1 MSSERT
7 IWYNIAITDGLGPVA
22 LQKILLRLNAL
33 QVGVFELQGKS
44 EQWLSHELGLPMSVA
59 TRLNDQLLS
68 LLEPPRCE
76 EPVQLLLPGDDDFP
90 IERMTHANPP
100 LPALLWALGD
110 TSLLNSSVATIGI
123 AGSRDTTDDI
133 LELARE
139 LAASASRAGV
149 CVVSGLAQGVDTA
162 AHEGALIGRSGTIGV
177 MASGINK
184 HKGPV
189 PEDGPESICFVS
201 QFSPDDPWSGPR
213 AMQRNSTIAA
223 LSDRVVVMAAGK
235 SGGSWEMAQLCLKRK
250 KPLFV
255 FDIDNNVAEAN
266 QTLIRAGAIPFSATN
281 LDVCWQ
287 VEEEGE
293 AHLKLFD

>member
-1 MSSERT
+1 MSNDRT
-7 IWYNIAITDGLGPVA
+7 IWYNIAVTDGLGPVA

-33 QVGVFELQGKS
+33 HVGAIELQGKS
-44 EQWLSHELGLPMSVA
+44 EEWLSHELGLPLSVA
-59 TRLNDQLLS
+59 TRLKDQLLS
-68 LLEPPRCE
+68 PLEPPRCD
-76 EPVQLLLPGDDDFP
+76 EPVHFLLPGDEDFP
-90 IERMTHANPP
+90 IERMAHANPP
-100 LPALLWALGD
+100 LSALLWALGD
-110 TSLLNSSVATIGI
+110 TSLLDASVATIGI

-133 LELARE
+133 LELTRE

-177 MASGINK
+177 MASGVNK
-184 HKGPV
+184 HKGFV
-189 PEDGPESICFVS
+189 PEDGYESVCFVS

-223 LSDRVVVMAAGK
+223 LSNHVVVMAAGN

-255 FDIDNNVAEAN
+255 LDVETDVAEGN
-266 QTLIRAGAIPFSATN
+266 QALIRAGAIPFSSTN
-281 LDVCWQ
+281 FEVCWQ
-287 VEEEGE
+287 AEIVGE
-293 AHLKLFD
+293 PQLSLFD

>member
-33 QVGVFELQGKS
+33 RVGAIEIQGKS
-44 EQWLSHELGLPMSVA
+44 EEWLSHELGLPMSVA

-68 LLEPPRCE
+68 VLEPPQCE
-76 EPVQLLLPGDDDFP
+76 EPVHLLLPGDDGFP
-90 IERMTHANPP
+90 VERMAHANPP

-110 TSLLNSSVATIGI
+110 TSLLDANVATIGI

-133 LELARE
+133 LDLTKE
-139 LAASASRAGV
+139 LAASASRDGI

-184 HKGPV
+184 HKGFV
-189 PEDGPESICFVS
+189 PEDGLESICLVS
-201 QFSPDDPWSGPR
+201 QFSPNDPWSGPR

-235 SGGSWEMAQLCLKRK
+235 SGGSWEMAQLCLKRR
-250 KPLFV
+250 KPIFV
-255 FDIDNNVAEAN
+255 LDVETDVAEGN
-266 QTLIRAGAIPFSATN
+266 QALIRSGAIPFSATN
-281 LDVCWQ
+281 LEVCWQ
-287 VEEEGE
+287 AEVEDET
-293 AHLKLFD
+293 HLTLFD